1 MRRSA
6 RVQAAKP
13 QAIVVLGCPASSR
26 LRRRID
32 CGIVLFQ
39 QGLAPVLVLS
49 GGGGGSTAEA
59 EIMHRCA
66 LARGVP
72 ESALLVE
79 PYSRDTLGNARET
92 ARLLCSRGWQRAI
105 LVSDATH
112 LPRATLLFR
121 LAGVDVVGRSGVS
134 SSSALL
140 EIATALREA
149 LVFLPSLLRALAT
162 AREKPPFAASVW
174 PISIVVAGARLLPS
188 LRASVEFDRRQHQ
201 SRL

>member
-1 MRRSA
+1 M
-6 RVQAAKP
+6 
-13 QAIVVLGCPASSR
+13 GCPSSSR
-26 LRRRID
+26 LRRR
-32 CGIVLFQ
+32 VNRAVELFRR
-39 QGLAPVLVLS
+39 GLAPALVLS
-49 GGGGGSTAEA
+49 GGGRGSTAEA
-59 EIMHRCA
+59 EIMRRCA

-92 ARLLCSRGWQRAI
+92 ARLLCARGWRRVI

-112 LPRATLLFR
+112 LPRATLLFH

-149 LVFLPSLLRALAT
+149 LAFPPSLLRALVT
-162 AREKPPFAASVW
+162 ERENRRPP
-174 PISIVVAGARLLPS
+174 
-188 LRASVEFDRRQHQ
+188 RAHGR
-201 SRL
+201 